1 MFIRLKPNVAVIK
14 KLLFTIVVAAAFA
27 GCKKD
32 GGSLPLQGK
41 DDATFAVYE
50 NSFLEGLWKLNP
62 DWATTVGYHKYDSL
76 LVIPNDQSRDKM
88 VNFAK
93 VQLDSLSRFEV
104 NSLSDANRIDY
115 HLMQNEMEKIQ
126 WQIRQLKSYQ
136 WNPASYNIIG
146 TFAYILNEH
155 YAPLTKRLRHFYEK
169 MANVPAYYKE
179 AEKQIKDPVTELTDL
194 AIGQHMGGVSVIE
207 KDFGDSL
214 KKTNIPQA
222 EQAQMLE
229 RARTTAEAIKA
240 FTTWLRSL
248 KNDHPRSFRLG
259 KQLYDEKFKYD
270 IQSEFTAQQIFNAA
284 VERKKFVHW
293 EMAKISKKLW
303 PRYFGTKPMPA
314 DSLDLIAKVIDTISS
329 QHVAPAEFQSAIE
342 NILPKLTAFVKAKD
356 LFTLDP
362 TKPLVVRKEPGYMA
376 GVAGASMSSPGP
388 YDKNGNSYFNVGSL
402 AGWKAQKAESYLRE
416 YNKYTLQIL
425 CIHEAI
431 PGHYV
436 QLVYA
441 NKSPSLI
448 KSVFGNGA
456 MIEGWAVYSEEL
468 MLDNGYNDEPEMKL
482 MWYKWH
488 LRSVC
493 NAILDYSVHAENMSR
508 QDALK
513 FLTREAFQQEAE
525 ADGKWKRVSVT
536 SVQLDSYYTGYKEI
550 MELREAYKKKMGDK
564 YKLKDFNEKFLSYGS
579 APVKYIKEAM
589 LAKDKPHSGG

>member
-41 DDATFAVYE
+41 DDAAFAVYE

-104 NSLSDANRIDY
+104 NTLSDANRIDY

-155 YAPLTKRLRHFYEK
+155 YAPLTKRLHHFYEK

-229 RARTTAEAIKA
+229 RAHTTTEAIKA

-284 VERKKFVHW
+284 VERKKFVHR

-303 PRYFGTKPMPA
+303 PKYFGTKPMPA

-329 QHVAPAEFQSAIE
+329 QHVAPAEFQLAIE

-525 ADGKWKRVSVT
+525 ADGKWKRVSIT